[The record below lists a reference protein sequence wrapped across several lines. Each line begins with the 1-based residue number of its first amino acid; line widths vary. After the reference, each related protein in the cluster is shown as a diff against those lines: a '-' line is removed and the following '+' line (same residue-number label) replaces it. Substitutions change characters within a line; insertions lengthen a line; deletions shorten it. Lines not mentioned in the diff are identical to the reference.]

1 MKQIPL
7 IPFVVC
13 AVFCMATMLF
23 TGCGSSS
30 SSSTSSTIT
39 TTATTTTLKSSASS
53 TATGTSI
60 TLTATVSPSAAT
72 GTVTFYS
79 GTASLGTGTLS
90 SGVAT
95 LTTSFST
102 AGTDSIT
109 ATYGGD
115 STYAASTSSA
125 ISLTVTS
132 SGSTTT
138 TISMIAIPAGTFYDG
153 VSYMTISTSFEMS
166 EYPITQAQYKAVMG
180 TNPSTSSSGQSNP
193 VDSVSWYDALVFCN
207 TLSIAEGLTPVYS
220 INGSTNPSTWG
231 TVPTSAD
238 MTWDEVTMA
247 TGADGYRLPTSSEWM
262 WAAMGGLKDGLASD
276 ITSNATYGSVN
287 QSGYLKGY
295 AGSTEEGGAQ
305 VNIADYCWETDN
317 SGGATQPVG
326 EKKPNEFGLYDMCGN
341 VSEWTWDYYWGV
353 EQGAQEGGGTA
364 SVVIPFPSTPE
375 TNYTGLPVGTGK
387 WRWLLG
393 GSYDESSFADYVIL
407 PQGILNSSGILEY
420 VDAFNPSNIQPSHGF
435 RVATGGAF

>member
-1 MKQIPL
+1 MKQGSL
-7 IPFVVC
+7 FFLVVC
-13 AVFCMATMLF
+13 VAFSLATMLS

-30 SSSTSSTIT
+30 SSSTSST

-53 TATGTSI
+53 TTTGTSI

-72 GTVTFYS
+72 GTVTFYN

-95 LTTSFST
+95 LSASFST

-109 ATYGGD
+109 ATYSGD
-115 STYAASTSSA
+115 SPYAASTSSA

-132 SGSTTT
+132 SGSSTT

-153 VSYMTISTSFEMS
+153 VSYMTISTSFNMS

-180 TNPSTSSSGQSNP
+180 TNPSTAGSGSSNP
-193 VDSVSWYDALVFCN
+193 VDSVSWYDAMVFCN
-207 TLSIAEGLTPVYS
+207 TLSMADGLTPVYS

-238 MTWDEVTMA
+238 MTWDEVTMV
-247 TGADGYRLPTSSEWM
+247 TGANGYRLPTSSEWL
-262 WAAMGGLKDGLASD
+262 WAAMGGLKDGVSSD
-276 ITSNATYGSVN
+276 IVANSTYGNVN

-295 AGSTEEGGAQ
+295 AGSTEANGGQ
-305 VNIADYCWETDN
+305 TNIAIYCWETDN
-317 SGGATQPVG
+317 SGGTTQPVG
-326 EKKPNEFGLYDMCGN
+326 QKLPNEFGLYDMCGN
-341 VSEWTWDYYWGV
+341 VSEWTWDYYWGI

-364 SVVIPFPSTPE
+364 SVVVPFSSTPE
-375 TNYTGLPVGTGK
+375 TDYTGLAVGTGK

-393 GSYDESSFADYVIL
+393 GSYNESAAGDYVIL
-407 PQGILNSSGILEY
+407 PQGSLDSSGILHY
-420 VDAFNPSNIQPSHGF
+420 VDAFNPSNVQATHGF
-435 RVATGGAF
+435 RVVKGGAF